1 MLIDNLDFSRIAGV
15 LEPLTEYDAL
25 SDIEQLYNMMV
36 TDKSIEP
43 FVSDQY
49 RVGEAYINFCGFE

>member
-36 TDKSIEP
+36 TDRSIER

-49 RVGEAYINFCGFE
+49 QVGEAYINFCGFE